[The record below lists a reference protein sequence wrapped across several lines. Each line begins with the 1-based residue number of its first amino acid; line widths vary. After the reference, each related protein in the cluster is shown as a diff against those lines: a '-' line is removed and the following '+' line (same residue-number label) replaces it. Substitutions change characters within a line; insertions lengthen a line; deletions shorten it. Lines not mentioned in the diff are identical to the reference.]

1 MVMVTM
7 SELLSEADI
16 KALLSLYNRHK
27 GTGLFARLCKQQIIE
42 PNIERINRATGQEND
57 TMFLAYLLEHT
68 LQAIEHRR
76 RTMAA

>member
-7 SELLSEADI
+7 SELLSEAEI
-16 KALLSLYNRHK
+16 KALLNLYNQNK
-27 GTGLFARLCKQQIIE
+27 GTGRFARLCKQQIIE

-68 LQAIEHRR
+68 LQAIERSR
-76 RTMAA
+76 AKAA